1 MHNTRRLEPI
11 HPPIQPRDDIEQLPT
26 NQRRH
31 LERLF
36 EYENIQKINNI
47 LFFYFIFKR
56 RSGSLKPPLDNSK
69 RKDAYVS

>member
-11 HPPIQPRDDIEQLPT
+11 HPPPQPRDDIEQLPT
-26 NQRRH
+26 NQRGH

-36 EYENIQKINNI
+36 EYENRNNKLYFI
-47 LFFYFIFKR
+47 FNFIFKR
-56 RSGSLKPPLDNSK
+56 RSASLKPVIDNSK